1 VLQKQQRKNVN
12 QQRGNT
18 KMNDNTPIQGTV
30 AEDTTADNVESVET
44 TGEVDSTDAASD
56 EETET
61 HEEQLLTIDELLD
74 LGEDDYAEFTDDANH
89 KGMKPLHEWMQ
100 HIPEDARKHVANIR
114 SSYTRKTQELAQM
127 RKQLE
132 TERAELQ
139 RQQDLSLNNPFLKQA
154 EQELAKHQEEE
165 YDLYTP
171 EGMQAEIKR
180 QAAQMLQEMM
190 KPAQEE
196 MQIKQRR
203 MQLEQFKGDNPEL
216 MDDQYRMPIAEMLRA
231 RPELR
236 LEDAFYI
243 VKAKV
248 DAEKVAAERKELEK
262 QRTSRRQTLRKTS
275 TGKSVSPS
283 GTPKFRDAWS
293 AYQYH
298 KSQQAKK

>member
-1 VLQKQQRKNVN
+1 
-12 QQRGNT
+12 
-18 KMNDNTPIQGTV
+18 MNDNTPTQGTV
-30 AEDTTADNVESVET
+30 AEDTTVDNVESTET
-44 TGEVDSTDAASD
+44 TGEVDSIDATSD

-61 HEEQLLTIDELLD
+61 HEEELLTIDELLN
-74 LGEDDYAEFTDDANH
+74 LGEEDYEEFTDDANH

-114 SSYTRKTQELAQM
+114 SSYTRKTQELAEM

-132 TERAELQ
+132 AERAELH
-139 RQQDLSLNNPFLKQA
+139 RQQDASLNNPYLKQA
-154 EQELAKHQEEE
+154 EAELAKHQEEE

-171 EGMQAEIKR
+171 EGMQSEIKR

-203 MQLEQFKGDNPEL
+203 MQLEQFKTSNPEL

-248 DAEKVAAERKELEK
+248 DAGKVAEERKELEK

-283 GTPKFRDAWS
+283 GTPKFRDAWA
-293 AYQYH
+293 AYNYH